1 MKSSYKE
8 EWKEYQNSG
17 YYISSYGEVK
27 RKLKNG
33 RWRFLSNKAIDRY
46 GYPKITLS
54 INGERRTISIHRLVA
69 ELFIPNPENK
79 PQVNHINGDKTNNR
93 MQNLEWVTGE
103 ENMEHCF
110 TKLHHKATRPIVRI
124 SPDMR
129 EFKLFP
135 SVSEAARVTR
145 LNHKTIYEAAKTF
158 YLGGKQWKAG
168 DYFWHFLE

>member
-1 MKSSYKE
+1 MKNFCKE

-17 YYISSYGEVK
+17 YYISNYGEIK

-46 GYPKITLS
+46 GYPKIS
-54 INGERRTISIHRLVA
+54 FSVNGKNRTFNIHRLVA

-93 MQNLEWVTGE
+93 VSNLEWVTSK
-103 ENMEHCF
+103 ENMNHCF
-110 TKLHHKATRPIVRI
+110 AKLYNKVTRPIVRI
-124 SPDMR
+124 SLDMK
-129 EFKLFP
+129 EFKFFP
-135 SVSEAARVTR
+135 SVSEAARSVN
-145 LNHKTIYEAAKTF
+145 LDHKTISEAAKTF

-168 DYFWHFLE
+168 NYFWHFLD